1 MQKLNQMPAKAKS
14 KLSTFFSNPEV
25 SWWMGYLLLA
35 AVLSIFT
42 VYDQVFRRVGEK
54 FIWDEQLRFQR
65 WVMEGT
71 SIDPWQ
77 YRIFVP
83 YLIDVIRK
91 ILIDLGFV
99 GSYLKIFFGLRLI
112 QNFLIF
118 IMTALYFR
126 RLSIKRSHVVIAVIM
141 LAWAF
146 TYSGYKSHLGFDTYF
161 DILFYLMAAYLLLK
175 ESLFWIIPLSILV
188 AFNRETGLF
197 IPMIVII
204 GGMRFRPRLTIERKH
219 AIVGLISL
227 VLMVGIIIS
236 VRLIYGPRSYLNIA
250 IPGWDLFIRNIT
262 NIDTYF
268 YWFATFSAI
277 PVISLLRYKQW
288 PRLLV
293 QMLWLMVPVW
303 IAIHFFMGLAHETR
317 LFLVPFVLIF
327 LPSIFICSSRHYSDE
342 EALTRYEGQV

>member
-1 MQKLNQMPAKAKS
+1 MHKLNQIPGRAKS
-14 KLSTFFSNPEV
+14 RLSDFFSSREV
-25 SWWMGYLLLA
+25 FWWMGFLLLA

-42 VYDQVFRRVGEK
+42 VYDQVYHRVGEK

-65 WVMEGT
+65 WVIEGT
-71 SIDPWQ
+71 SVDPWQ

-83 YLIDVIRK
+83 YLIDAIHE
-91 ILIDLGFV
+91 IAIDWGFI
-99 GSYLKIFFGLRLI
+99 GDYLKIFFGLRLI

-118 IMTALYFR
+118 IMVALYFR
-126 RLSIKRSHVVIAVIM
+126 RLSIKHSQIVIAVIM

-146 TYSGYKSHLGFDTYF
+146 TYSGYQSHLGFDTYF
-161 DILFYLMAAYLLLK
+161 DILFYLLAAYLLLK

-197 IPMIVII
+197 IPLIVIV
-204 GGMRFRPRLTIERKH
+204 GGMQFRPRLTIERKH
-219 AIVGLISL
+219 VAVGLISL

-236 VRLIYGPRSYLNIA
+236 VRLIYGPRAFLHIA
-250 IPGWDLFIRNIT
+250 IPGWDLFVRNIT
-262 NIDTYF
+262 SFDTYF

-277 PVISLLRYKQW
+277 PVIALLRYKQW

-303 IAIHFFMGLAHETR
+303 VVIHFFMGVAYETR

-327 LPSIFICSSRHYSDE
+327 LPGLFICSSRHRSNE
-342 EALTRYEGQV
+342 EVLISIEGQV